1 MINLG
6 TLFVKRPVMTT
17 MVFLGVV
24 IFGLLSWMQ
33 LPQELF
39 PNISVPQLIII
50 TKYPN
55 AAPEEIENLITKPIE
70 EGVGTVP
77 NLKRIRSISKEGI
90 SAVMLEFGWGADMG
104 FAHLAAREKLD
115 RMKDRLPQEADE
127 PIIKRVNPF
136 SHPVM
141 IVSVTGNLELSVMT
155 KLCEDVVKKK
165 LEKTEGVA
173 AVAISGGQK
182 KEILVEVD
190 RGRLNASRISL
201 PMVVESIK
209 NANYDYP
216 AGTTQGKVVE
226 FLVRTEGRFKKISE
240 IKNTV
245 VQVENP
251 ELDPVYKWK
260 KREDR
265 GHESSPMDQR
275 LISLESLAEIKESLQ
290 DKTSYSRYNGK
301 ENISISI
308 QKQAEANTV
317 KVSEAVRGGLDEL
330 KGQLPV
336 DFAMNV
342 IYDESIYIKD
352 ALGNMRNN
360 ILAGGVLAFIVLF
373 IFLGELRD
381 ALFAGLAIP
390 VAILITLII
399 MSLTGF
405 SMNMLTLA
413 GLALSVGSMSDCS
426 ICMTDNITR
435 HHRELKKPL
444 IEAAVDGSNELL
456 GAMLSSTLTNI
467 AVFLPLLFVS
477 GIAQQL
483 FQGLFMVTI
492 FTNLAS
498 LLVSVTFIPRM
509 AAYPMDLSFVMRKMP
524 WLKKI
529 ILTEDKQVKI
539 NSRYRRYLGY
549 ALDHPKA
556 VAKLVVLVLALS
568 AVMIFLQPRVFMPKM
583 DQGQF
588 MVQLNMPIGTRLEV
602 TNEVARKL
610 EGIFVNFTNT
620 AMAVTVGSA
629 QEDEEIEALQSH
641 QARVAVTVNLKKGLT
656 TNEVIDKFKAMVK
669 RENLEG
675 GHLTYILQDSPLRA
689 ALAGGAP
696 VEVEVKGSDL
706 VRLKTVSDELVKKF
720 SAEPYLYGI
729 QTSFALPSKETKV
742 IVEKDRAAAYQLSV
756 ADIAK
761 TALIAIKGMVAT
773 QFKQGGDDIDIRV
786 RLRKVDRENNES
798 LRQLALRSPQRG
810 LMVPLNDVA
819 QILSGTGASE
829 IRHLDQQR
837 AFIVTA
843 EVSGVSSA
851 KAIDRVR
858 SILKS
863 YRGTRDVTMELGG
876 ESKNIAESFASLK
889 YTFLLAIFLIYMIMA
904 AQFESIMQPLII
916 MSTVPLSV
924 VGVAVTLFITNM
936 PLSSVASLG
945 IVILAGIVVNNGIV
959 LIDYINTLIAEGKP
973 LREAIIEGSLAR
985 IRPILMTMFTAV
997 LGSVPLAMGL
1007 GQGDELAQPLAVVTF
1022 GGLFISTL
1030 LTLFV
1035 IPLLY
1040 YLVATWQAKRAATQA
1055 LSV

>member
-1 MINLG
+1 MKLG
-6 TLFVKRPVMTT
+6 TLFVKRPVMTS
-17 MVFLGVV
+17 MVYLGIA
-24 IFGLLSWMQ
+24 IFGAISWAQ

-39 PNISVPQLIII
+39 PNISVPQLVII

-77 NLKRIRSISKEGI
+77 NLKRVRSISKEGI
-90 SAVMLEFGWGADMG
+90 SAVKLEFGWGTDMG

-115 RMKDRLPQEADE
+115 RMKDRIPQEAEE

-141 IVSVTGNLELSVMT
+141 IVSVTGKLELSVMT
-155 KLCEDVVKKK
+155 KLCEDIVKTK

-190 RGRLNASRISL
+190 RGRLDASHVSL
-201 PMVVESIK
+201 PMVVDSIK

-226 FLVRTEGRFKKISE
+226 YLVRTHGRFTKLDDIGK
-240 IKNTV
+240 TV
-245 VQVENP
+245 VLVENP
-251 ELDPVYKWK
+251 EVDPVYKWK
-260 KREDR
+260 KREDKDH
-265 GHESSPMDQR
+265 GAAPNDQR
-275 LISLESLAEIKESLQ
+275 LISLDSLAEIKESLQ

-317 KVSEAVRGGLDEL
+317 HVSEGVQNALKEL
-330 KGQLPV
+330 KSSLPA
-336 DFAMNV
+336 DFNMEV
-342 IYDESIYIKD
+342 IYDESNYIVD
-352 ALGNMRNN
+352 ALANMRNN
-360 ILAGGVLAFIVLF
+360 IIAGGVLAFLVLF
-373 IFLGELRD
+373 FFLGDLRD

-390 VAILITLII
+390 IAILVTVIT
-399 MSLTGF
+399 MYCTGF

-435 HHRELKKPL
+435 HHKEFKKPL
-444 IEAAVDGSNELL
+444 IDAAVDGSNEMIS
-456 GAMLSSTLTNI
+456 AMLSSTLTNV

-477 GIAQQL
+477 GVAQQL

-492 FTNLAS
+492 FTNFAS
-498 LLVSVTFIPRM
+498 LFVSITFIPRM
-509 AAYPMDLSFVMRKMP
+509 AAYPWDMSAVTRKFP
-524 WLKKI
+524 WINKLV
-529 ILTEDKQVKI
+529 LTNEKQDKI
-539 NSRYRRYLGY
+539 NSYYRKLLEYT
-549 ALDHPKA
+549 LDHPLT
-556 VAKLVVLVLALS
+556 VAQLTGAILALS
-568 AVMIFLQPRVFMPKM
+568 ILMIIWTPRVFMPKM

-588 MVQLNMPIGTRLEV
+588 MLQLNMPIGTRLEV
-602 TNEVARKL
+602 TNSIAHKL
-610 EGIFVNFTNT
+610 EGVLGNFRNINT
-620 AMAVTVGSA
+620 SVTIGSA

-641 QARVAVTVNLKKGLT
+641 QAQLAVTVDLNKGLT
-656 TNEVIDKFKAMVK
+656 TNEVIEKFKALVK

-675 GHLTYILQDSPLRA
+675 GQLVYLLQDSPLRS

-696 VEVEVKGSDL
+696 IEVEVKGQDL
-706 VRLKTVSDELVKKF
+706 TRMKYFSDELVKRF
-720 SAEPYLYGI
+720 DEDPNMYGV
-729 QTSFALPSKETKV
+729 QTTFALPSRETKV
-742 IVEKDRAAAYQLSV
+742 IVDKDRAAGYQLSV

-761 TALIAIKGMVAT
+761 TALIAIKGMVST
-773 QFKQGGDDIDIRV
+773 QFKQGADDIDIRV
-786 RLRKVDRENNES
+786 RLRKVDRDNNES
-798 LRQLALRSPQRG
+798 IRQLALRSPQRG

-837 AFIVTA
+837 AFVVTA
-843 EVSGVSSA
+843 EVSGLSTA
-851 KAIDRVR
+851 NAIQRVQK
-858 SILKS
+858 ILRD
-863 YRGTRDVTMELGG
+863 YRGFKDYTFDLGG
-876 ESKNIAESFASLK
+876 ESRRVAESFSSLK
-889 YTFLLAIFLIYMIMA
+889 YTFLLAVVLIYMIMA
-904 AQFESIMQPLII
+904 AQFESVMQPIII

-924 VGVAVTLFITNM
+924 IGVAVTLFVSNM
-936 PLSSVASLG
+936 PLSSVAALG

-959 LIDYINTLIAEGKP
+959 LIDYINSLISDGME
-973 LREAIIEGSLAR
+973 LREAILTGSLGR
-985 IRPILMTMFTAV
+985 IRPILMTMSTAV
-997 LGSVPLAMGL
+997 LGSAPLALGL

-1022 GGLFISTL
+1022 GGLFVSTM

-1040 YLVATWQAKRAATQA
+1040 YLLTKWQMNRALLEKAVA
-1055 LSV
+1055 